1 MGTQSEH
8 QDAKSVAS
16 RIERVS
22 NRPVLVPAVD
32 ICETNSQIVL
42 TADMA
47 GVDETS
53 VDITLENDVL
63 TVEGKM
69 TMSAPSGYELGFQE
83 FNEGDYRRVF
93 TLATAVDREHITAE
107 VKNGVLRLVLPKTE
121 PAQAKKIIVK
131 AGNA

>member
-1 MGTQSEH
+1 MSTQIEP
-8 QDAKSVAS
+8 QEAKSVAS
-16 RIERVS
+16 RIERAS

-32 ICETNSQIVL
+32 ICETSQEIVL

-47 GVDETS
+47 GIDEKS
-53 VDITLENDVL
+53 VEITLENDVL

-69 TMSAPSGYELGFQE
+69 QPFGLSGYNLGFQE

-107 VKNGVLRLVLPKTE
+107 VKNGVLRLALPKSE
-121 PAQAKKIIVK
+121 PAQAKKIVVK
-131 AGNA
+131 AG